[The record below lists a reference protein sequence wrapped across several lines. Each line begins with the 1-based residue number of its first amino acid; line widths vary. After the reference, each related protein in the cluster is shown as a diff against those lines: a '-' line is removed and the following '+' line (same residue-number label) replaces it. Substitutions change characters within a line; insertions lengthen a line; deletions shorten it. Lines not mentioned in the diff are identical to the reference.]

1 MEKGYVFEVP
11 GVDNVPD
18 LHGNPAGAKL
28 VLFIGGNQFM
38 VLPKL
43 VTAFVEEHPE
53 FTGTIFYETLP
64 PGILLK
70 QIQNNDTLTLGNLT
84 LTVHPDVYEAG
95 AVKLQALESQHAVKS
110 YVTYA
115 TNELA
120 IMVRKGNPKHIQ
132 SLNDLGRDDV
142 RLSMPNPDWEGVAR
156 LIENSLR
163 KAGGETLVQKVMVS
177 KRQQGATFLT
187 HVHHR
192 QTAMRIMQ
200 NLSDAGVTWQSEV
213 RFQEKL
219 GNPIGGVSIPQR
231 YNTVGTYAA
240 GVLVS
245 ASHPAAGR
253 LWVDFLR
260 SGKAQAIYH
269 EFGFGTPGGAAKH

>member
-53 FTGTIFYETLP
+53 FAGAIFYETLP

-70 QIQNNDTLTLGNLT
+70 QMQNNDTLTLGNLT

-95 AVKLQALESQHAVKS
+95 AVKLEALKSQHAVKS

-120 IMVRKGNPKHIQ
+120 IMVRKGNPKNIQ

-163 KAGGETLVQKVMVS
+163 KAGGEALIQKVMVT
-177 KRQQGATFLT
+177 KR
-187 HVHHR
+187 
-192 QTAMRIMQ
+192 
-200 NLSDAGVTWQSEV
+200 
-213 RFQEKL
+213 
-219 GNPIGGVSIPQR
+219 
-231 YNTVGTYAA
+231 
-240 GVLVS
+240 
-245 ASHPAAGR
+245 
-253 LWVDFLR
+253 
-260 SGKAQAIYH
+260 
-269 EFGFGTPGGAAKH
+269 

>member
-1 MEKGYVFEVP
+1 MNHNPPAALRCRAILCCAFAMTVLTAPFLAVSAHGQQSLPWSQGKNNPAMEKGYVFEVP

-53 FTGTIFYETLP
+53 FAGAIFYETLP
-64 PGILLK
+64 PGIMLK
-70 QIQNNDTLTLGNLT
+70 QMQNNDTLTLGNLT

-120 IMVRKGNPKHIQ
+120 IMVRKGNPKNIQ

-156 LIENSLR
+156 LIEN
-163 KAGGETLVQKVMVS
+163 A
-177 KRQQGATFLT
+177 
-187 HVHHR
+187 
-192 QTAMRIMQ
+192 
-200 NLSDAGVTWQSEV
+200 
-213 RFQEKL
+213 
-219 GNPIGGVSIPQR
+219 
-231 YNTVGTYAA
+231 
-240 GVLVS
+240 
-245 ASHPAAGR
+245 
-253 LWVDFLR
+253 
-260 SGKAQAIYH
+260 
-269 EFGFGTPGGAAKH
+269 